1 MSKKDKKPTSLT
13 LHQLLPAL
21 SYWGA
26 TVRLLLIAVVAV
38 VVLLVRS
45 SELESNGLSAV
56 QAFLTAGQAFVYSL
70 GSFLILEVG
79 YLAIARS
86 YPVRR
91 HIDQAILLGS
101 EGALALGYFLPY
113 FVLVPAWFVTA
124 SRFIFVAVLFVLGLR
139 LLIGLLYSKKV

>member
-1 MSKKDKKPTSLT
+1 MSKKDKKPNSLT

-26 TVRLLLIAVVAV
+26 TVRLLLIAVVAA

-45 SELESNGLSAV
+45 SELESGGLTAV
-56 QAFLTAGQAFVYSL
+56 QAFTTAGQAFIYAM
-70 GSFLILEVG
+70 GSFLILEVC

-86 YPVRR
+86 YPLRQ

-101 EGALALGYFLPY
+101 ETLLALGYFLPY
-113 FVLVPAWFVTA
+113 FMLVPAWFVTV
-124 SRFIFVAVLFVLGLR
+124 SRFVFVAVLLVIGVR
-139 LLIGLLYSKKV
+139 LLIGLLYPKKA